1 MSSKAFTEYPQADS
15 SSDTDMFLIH
25 DGQTVKQLSASQL
38 KQDLREDQAD
48 FRGDIDWVDVKDDI
62 DFTPGDNCDS
72 SISAHPTAAYIS
84 NNVLYIKFSVRPSSD
99 LSSNANVDI
108 RYTGFTP
115 KFGGDWRIGFGII
128 GIGFYCTWTA
138 TDNDGYPVIRCRY
151 ISSNGWNA
159 SSSPIFTGIIP
170 LV

>member
-1 MSSKAFTEYPQADS
+1 MLTKAFNEYTEKFDS
-15 SSDTDMFLIH
+15 NDTDMFLIH
-25 DGQTVKQLSASQL
+25 DGTGVKRISTGVV
-38 KQDLREDQAD
+38 KEDLREDME
-48 FRGDIDWVDVKDDI
+48 WVDVKNNI
-62 DFTPGDNCDS
+62 DFTPGTNCDS

-84 NNVLYIKFSVRPSSD
+84 KNVLYIKFSAKPSSD
-99 LSSNANVDI
+99 LLSNVNVDI

-128 GIGFYCTWTA
+128 GIGFYCAWTA

-151 ISSNGWNA
+151 ISSNGWTA

-170 LV
+170 LA